1 MIGIL
6 DYGSG
11 NLFSVVNALNKIGKE
26 VKFISKKSEF
36 LKYIQL

>member
-11 NLFSVVNALNKIGKE
+11 NLFSVINALNKTTEIM
-26 VKFISKKSEF
+26 IHP
-36 LKYIQL
+36 Y